1 MNILQKR
8 RGLSSYNVLFSNE
21 VEQRKLLE
29 KLVRQYCTH
38 IEKGGWYSAIKIA
51 DEIIILLRSIY
62 QNSEKKMIEIN
73 NVNNEIP
80 SAILI
85 EKEKME
91 ESIEFLSELFQM
103 NKMLVEENAPL
114 KIKKKGSFEKYIASR
129 ETYFRSEEMYSLAKS
144 LYRNGHNYAAYDR
157 AEMCNSLIKN
167 AFETARKSLWPYN
180 FERFSK
186 MMLKA
191 KKILD
196 EYYNYSYDQVFEHI
210 KPADT
215 IEVQFDK
222 ELFDFY
228 KRKKDLSHNKFMKK
242 YGNRFEISIPEEMVK
257 NPEPFFIFQIEDC
270 DISSKATIETNL
282 IKEYLNTLEEREK
295 NINGIDRIIAVK
307 EIENHEKDPD
317 EQNDIIANTNE
328 EDYIKICEDGGNER
342 HNYNLSDEHK
352 GLVNI
357 FINSCKSLNLE
368 IPYIFFPYIKE
379 EKDTIMGLIQDIFN
393 LFIRYNKSRRVL
405 KDNSKRAS
413 AWIFIIIKIKT
424 FNEET
429 PIFIKENLLE
439 NFRTNFYFYNEMR
452 YNEKYRSIFYPTD
465 YLKGFINKNS
475 YSFLDYNASFDN
487 AHDVATYIIKRYH
500 YMLKKRQWKT
510 KWGAEPALF
519 VGKYIV
525 NLKFYRNH
533 IDNIIALS
541 QQLNIKMNEIGR
553 IG

>member
-1 MNILQKR
+1 
-8 RGLSSYNVLFSNE
+8 
-21 VEQRKLLE
+21 
-29 KLVRQYCTH
+29 
-38 IEKGGWYSAIKIA
+38 
-51 DEIIILLRSIY
+51 
-62 QNSEKKMIEIN
+62 
-73 NVNNEIP
+73 
-80 SAILI
+80 
-85 EKEKME
+85 
-91 ESIEFLSELFQM
+91 
-103 NKMLVEENAPL
+103 
-114 KIKKKGSFEKYIASR
+114 
-129 ETYFRSEEMYSLAKS
+129 
-144 LYRNGHNYAAYDR
+144 
-157 AEMCNSLIKN
+157 
-167 AFETARKSLWPYN
+167 
-180 FERFSK
+180 
-186 MMLKA
+186 MLKA